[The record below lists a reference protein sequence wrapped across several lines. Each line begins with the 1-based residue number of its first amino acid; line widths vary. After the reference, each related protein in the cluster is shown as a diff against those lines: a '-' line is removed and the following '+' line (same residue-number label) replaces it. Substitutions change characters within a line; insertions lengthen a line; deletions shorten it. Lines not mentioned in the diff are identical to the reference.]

1 MMKLNMC
8 GRFMGFMLCLVV
20 LALSCTHVGSQRL
33 FHRGAVV
40 CADEIAAGIGLRV
53 LEDGGNAVDAACA
66 TALALAVTYPQAGNI
81 GGGGFALIYSSDSGR
96 AFFIDFRE
104 TAPAAATAAHY
115 LDSAGQYDPRKA
127 LSGPSSAGTP
137 GTVAGLYEMHRRF
150 GSRPWPDLVR
160 PSRFLADTGFVVGRP
175 LAASV
180 AENADE
186 LGRFE
191 ATRSVFFPDGSPLA
205 PGKRLIQTDLAVTLG
220 LIEQKGKDGF
230 YRGET
235 ADAIA
240 AYCAANGGMITRDDL
255 QGYMPVWR
263 NPVHIKFGSLDI
275 LTAGLPSSGGV
286 VIGQILKM
294 LDRFDIERYAPDDPN
309 YIHLF
314 TEACRRAY
322 ADRSEYLGDPAFTE
336 DFTARLI
343 DDEYIAA
350 RVRSIDPD
358 RASRSQD
365 IRPGLADDT
374 PQADQTTH
382 LVVADGRG
390 NIVSLT
396 YTVNAWFG
404 SKAVVPGAG
413 FLLNNEMDDFSIV
426 PNAPNQFGLI
436 ENQANGIAAGKR
448 MLSSMSP
455 TIILESGR
463 PIMALG
469 SPGGSKIIT
478 AVAQTIINY
487 HVFDLPLDQAV
498 SRPRFHHQWLPDTL
512 YLEQNGYSA
521 ETIRTLTAMGHV
533 VAQRAPFCE
542 VMALAFSHEGLYIT
556 GAADPR
562 RAGGCVAG
570 Y

>member
-1 MMKLNMC
+1 MLKLNKC
-8 GRFMGFMLCLVV
+8 GWFTGFLLCLLV
-20 LALSCTHVGSQRL
+20 LAPSCTHVGSQRL

-40 CADEIAAGIGLRV
+40 CADEIAAGIGLKV

-115 LDSAGQYDPRKA
+115 LDSVGQYDPPKA
-127 LSGPSSAGTP
+127 LLGPSSAGTP
-137 GTVAGLYEMHRRF
+137 GTVAGLCEMHRRF
-150 GSRPWPDLVR
+150 GSRPWTDLVR
-160 PSRFLADTGFVVGRP
+160 PSRFLADTGFVVGAP

-180 AENADE
+180 AESAGE
-186 LGRFE
+186 LGLFE
-191 ATRSVFFPDGSPLA
+191 ATRSVFFPDGNPLA

-240 AYCAANGGMITRDDL
+240 AYCAANGGMISREDL
-255 QGYMPVWR
+255 QGYTPVWR
-263 NPVHIKFGSLDI
+263 NPVHIRFDSLEI
-275 LTAGLPSSGGV
+275 LIAGLPSSGGV
-286 VIGQILKM
+286 VMGQILKM
-294 LDRFDIERYAPDDPN
+294 LDRFDIERYSPDDPK

-322 ADRSEYLGDPAFTE
+322 ADRSEYLGDPTFTE
-336 DFTARLI
+336 DFTARLL
-343 DDEYIAA
+343 DDDYIAA
-350 RVRSIDPD
+350 RAKSVDPD

-365 IRPGLADDT
+365 IRPGLINGISES
-374 PQADQTTH
+374 DQTTH

-404 SKAVVPGAG
+404 SKAIVPGAG

-436 ENQANGIAAGKR
+436 GNQANAIAAGKR

-455 TIILESGR
+455 TIILESGH
-463 PIMALG
+463 PILALG

-487 HVFDLPLDQAV
+487 HVFGLPLDQAV

-521 ETIRTLTAMGHV
+521 ETVRTLTAMGHV
-533 VAQRAPFCE
+533 VGRWAPFCE
-542 VMALAFSHEGLYIT
+542 VMALAFSHDGLYIT